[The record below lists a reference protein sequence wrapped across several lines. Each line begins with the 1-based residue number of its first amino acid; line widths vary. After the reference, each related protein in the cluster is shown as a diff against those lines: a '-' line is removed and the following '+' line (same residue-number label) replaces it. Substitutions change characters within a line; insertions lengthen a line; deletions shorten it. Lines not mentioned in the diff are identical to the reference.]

1 MVKLKKICLRVK
13 IVNKRTDHL
22 SPLEDSHLA
31 HLSTLYKVETEAST
45 VKQLCKQTK
54 PPPKQRLM
62 LRIKE
67 VQKSVIKILKCYKS
81 GHFCL
86 LFFRQ

>member
-1 MVKLKKICLRVK
+1 MVKWKNICLRVK

-31 HLSTLYKVETEAST
+31 HLSTLYQVETEAST

-54 PPPKQRLM
+54 PPPKQRQTDVKNQRSAEKCHQNPKM
-62 LRIKE
+62 L
-67 VQKSVIKILKCYKS
+67 
-81 GHFCL
+81 
-86 LFFRQ
+86 